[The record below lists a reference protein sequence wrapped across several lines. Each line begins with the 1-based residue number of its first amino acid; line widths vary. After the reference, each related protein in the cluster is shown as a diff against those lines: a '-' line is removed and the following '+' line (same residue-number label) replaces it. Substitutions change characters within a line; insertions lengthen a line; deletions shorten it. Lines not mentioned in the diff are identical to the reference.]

1 MGASTEKPSLPK
13 AFYKKAIAPL
23 LPASLALQLRYYSKH
38 QYWPNFKQPR
48 ALMEKVLW
56 LMMYDRNPLRALVAD
71 RRKVRDFVRE
81 QAPECK
87 MPDHLWVGADF
98 TEAVWQQ
105 LPQKFVIKGN
115 HGSQM
120 SRIVDKADAGDTYA
134 SVKAEAQT
142 WLDMDY
148 GALHGEWVYDTAD
161 RILVVEQKLELNDI
175 IPPDWKFIC
184 GNGKVLM
191 VQLDIGRFV
200 NHHRNLYDRD
210 FKLYEGAA
218 IAFPLGPKDVP
229 KPQAWDKAV
238 RITEQLAAQFDLIR
252 VDLYLIGDEVY
263 FGELTNYPGAG
274 WDALKPTSL
283 DFELGSRIK
292 LQALSA

>member
-1 MGASTEKPSLPK
+1 MGSATEKPSLPR
-13 AFYKKAIAPL
+13 AIYKMAIAPL

-48 ALMEKVLW
+48 ALMEKVQW
-56 LMMYDRNPLRALVAD
+56 LMMYDRNPLRAIVAD
-71 RRKVRDFVRE
+71 RCKVRDFVRE
-81 QAPECK
+81 HAPECK
-87 MPDHLWVGADF
+87 MPAHLWVGADF

-120 SRIVDKADAGDTYA
+120 SRIVDKAQPGDTFA
-134 SVKAEAQT
+134 SVKAEAES
-142 WLDMDY
+142 WLAIDY
-148 GALHGEWVYDTAD
+148 GAQFGEWVYDDAA
-161 RILVVEQKLELNDI
+161 RILVVEEKLELGKI

-200 NHHRNLYDRD
+200 NHIRNLYDRD
-210 FKLYEGAA
+210 FKLYEGAT

-229 KPQAWDKAV
+229 KPQCWDKAV
-238 RITEQLAAQFDLIR
+238 RIAEQLSAPFDLLR
-252 VDLYLIGDEVY
+252 VDLYLIGDDVY

-283 DFELGSRIK
+283 DFELGSRIQ
-292 LQALSA
+292 LHALR